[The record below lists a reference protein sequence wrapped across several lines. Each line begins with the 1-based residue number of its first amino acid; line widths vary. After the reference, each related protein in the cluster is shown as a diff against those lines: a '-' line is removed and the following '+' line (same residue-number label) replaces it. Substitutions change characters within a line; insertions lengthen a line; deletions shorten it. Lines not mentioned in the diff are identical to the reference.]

1 MMIYLFILKHLN
13 TQSTKQNQLYNKFI
27 QMKKEEL
34 IKHLVQ
40 ITYEQNEK
48 SLIRKYR
55 KINPYFFILVNL
67 IFVFLFKIIKA

>member
-48 SLIRKYR
+48 SLIRK
-55 KINPYFFILVNL
+55 I
-67 IFVFLFKIIKA
+67 